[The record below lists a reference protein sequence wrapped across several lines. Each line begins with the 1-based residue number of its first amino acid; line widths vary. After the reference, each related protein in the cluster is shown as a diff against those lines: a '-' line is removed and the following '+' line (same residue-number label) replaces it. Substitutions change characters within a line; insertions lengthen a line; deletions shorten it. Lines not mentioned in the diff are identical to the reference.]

1 MPPPAPPAAAL
12 FVAAPRIF
20 ELMRRIA
27 PALLDASGRHRRR
40 AMMRPRDQPVRI
52 YLTIVA

>member
-27 PALLDASGRHRRR
+27 PALLDASDTRRR
-40 AMMRPRDQPVRI
+40 KAMMRPRDEPVRI